1 MGIGLTAK
9 IEPKNAA
16 FQGMVDDDQVI
27 DSDTTSG
34 NILISQGDYMDSK
47 VMGGDATIVA
57 DGTITLNKGIADNK
71 IVEIDSATVADND
84 FAKFTVNGLEGR
96 SYSEVRSDIN
106 VEDGADVTDVTNVTA
121 AGALMDSE
129 VDADIKRLTLP
140 ASTTISAFGKTVVDD
155 ADASA
160 VRTTLG
166 LIIGTDVLAEQTI
179 GIADNNLLEVD
190 DADAAD
196 NDFAKFTAGGLEG
209 RSYSEVRTD
218 INVADG
224 ADVTGSNA
232 PQAHSASHENT
243 GGDEISV
250 AGLSGLLADDQHV
263 LDAEVTAAA
272 TTIKLDNF
280 ATPDDN
286 TDLNATTTYHGL
298 LKKLDGTSTNFMNG
312 EGNWAE
318 PAGGASQ
325 LSDLSDVGVSTP
337 TDKNALMGDGDSW
350 ESRALVE
357 ADISDLGSYLTT
369 LAGHNATEL
378 DDISAQDITD
388 IGNLSGS
395 NTGDQ
400 DLSGKANVDQTMY
413 IGTTAVA
420 INRSSATLNLAGIGT
435 LGVGA
440 ITSPTIY
447 GSSAENGDITIEGT
461 SHATKTT
468 SNIILQPN
476 GGNVGIGTTSP
487 GATLEIN
494 GSSGTKP
501 IKIVDVGGG
510 DAFVVGQYGTIGLG
524 GRLSSGSF
532 DPSTESSTHIL
543 TSSSFPLLLGVET
556 DDTNKESYLVGTQ
569 YDSGTETEGT
579 LMLGTYNSSDENV
592 VLFGGGSSGRNSAT
606 RLSFYTA
613 ANTATRIG
621 TERMR
626 IDTSGNVGIGRA
638 PNTKLDIQ
646 GTDTRVSIHNTA
658 GSAGNLVGIRLKVS
672 SDTSDNYYFGGL
684 LGERTAAGKV
694 DLHLATRG
702 ASGDLVASDA
712 KLTVL
717 YGGNV
722 GIGVTDPHSKLEVNG
737 AISSAVTTITA
748 SADDTNVSGINTLFI
763 NPAGAVNIGGFTG
776 GVAGQVLY
784 VQIVDADQTV
794 TIEDQEGVADT
805 QQIYMHKGADEVL
818 TSERGGFVLICDGTS
833 WYDCSHARHV

>member
-1 MGIGLTAK
+1 MINDS
-9 IEPKNAA
+9 IE
-16 FQGMVDDDQVI
+16 
-27 DSDTTSG
+27 
-34 NILISQGDYMDSK
+34 
-47 VMGGDATIVA
+47 
-57 DGTITLNKGIADNK
+57 
-71 IVEIDSATVADND
+71 
-84 FAKFTVNGLEGR
+84 
-96 SYSEVRSDIN
+96 SY
-106 VEDGADVTDVTNVTA
+106 GY
-121 AGALMDSE
+121 
-129 VDADIKRLTLP
+129 
-140 ASTTISAFGKTVVDD
+140 STTTGTVTSIATDD
-155 ADASA
+155 
-160 VRTTLG
+160 T
-166 LIIGTDVLAEQTI
+166 
-179 GIADNNLLEVD
+179 
-190 DADAAD
+190 
-196 NDFAKFTAGGLEG
+196 
-209 RSYSEVRTD
+209 
-218 INVADG
+218 
-224 ADVTGSNA
+224 
-232 PQAHSASHENT
+232 
-243 GGDEISV
+243 
-250 AGLSGLLADDQHV
+250 
-263 LDAEVTAAA
+263 
-272 TTIKLDNF
+272 
-280 ATPDDN
+280 
-286 TDLNATTTYHGL
+286 
-298 LKKLDGTSTNFMNG
+298 
-312 EGNWAE
+312 
-318 PAGGASQ
+318 
-325 LSDLSDVGVSTP
+325 
-337 TDKNALMGDGDSW
+337 
-350 ESRALVE
+350 
-357 ADISDLGSYLTT
+357 YLT
-369 LAGHNATEL
+369 G
-378 DDISAQDITD
+378 
-388 IGNLSGS
+388 
-395 NTGDQ
+395 
-400 DLSGKANVDQTMY
+400 
-413 IGTTAVA
+413 
-420 INRSSATLNLAGIGT
+420 
-435 LGVGA
+435 GA
-440 ITSPTIY
+440 ITSTGTITFN
-447 GSSAENGDITIEGT
+447 ENVLNTTIESFAYATETDLTTEENLQAANNATQAGLITTNLNNLNTEVTLQAANNVTQAGLITANLNNLNTEVALQSANNATQATLISDLTTLQSADNSTQSTLIDGKIPYTVANQDIDLGANDLTINTNTLFVDATSGNVGIGT
-461 SHATKTT
+461 TGPQDVFHIVTATGGGQLFQANTNLGEVFGLYFKATPDATPGNYVKGALIFEDTDNNGRGAMHFAVNNVADT
-468 SNIILQPN
+468 SKVSLSDARLTIAQN
-476 GGNVGIGTTSP
+476 GNVGIGTTSP

-524 GRLSSGSF
+524 GRISSGSF

-543 TSSSFPLLLGVET
+543 TNYSFPLMLGTTT
-556 DDTNKESYLVGTQ
+556 DNTNKQSYIVGTQ
-569 YDSGTETEGT
+569 YDSGTETEG
-579 LMLGTYNSSDENV
+579 LVLLGTYCDVNENA